1 MATQHDY
8 YTPEELMQRFPQLKM
23 LGWNSSKIGIFF
35 SSGLLI
41 GYHSGK
47 EKKALILESS
57 FIELIEFTNTI
68 SVKKQV
74 FTYPK
79 NQ

>member
-1 MATQHDY
+1 MTTLDY
-8 YTPEELMQRFPQLKM
+8 YTPDELMQRYPQVKM

-41 GYHSGK
+41 GYHGGK

-57 FIELIEFTNTI
+57 FIELIEFANTI